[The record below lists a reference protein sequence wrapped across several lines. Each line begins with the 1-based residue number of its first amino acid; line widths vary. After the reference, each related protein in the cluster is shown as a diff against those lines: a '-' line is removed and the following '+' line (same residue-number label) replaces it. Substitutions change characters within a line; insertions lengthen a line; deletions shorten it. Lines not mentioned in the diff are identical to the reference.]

1 MVRNSD
7 DPPLN
12 LQSNPQAFHADAQAN
27 VCWMDHSNWKA
38 PTFVG
43 VDDFLGGFS
52 QHWPVTSSTNPLTAI
67 WNGMI
72 EFSSHFSA
80 AVRER
85 SDLFQGQE
93 SSVKRPSK
101 I

>member
-1 MVRNSD
+1 
-7 DPPLN
+7 
-12 LQSNPQAFHADAQAN
+12 
-27 VCWMDHSNWKA
+27 MDHSNWKA

-43 VDDFLGGFS
+43 VDDPWKILTTLAG
-52 QHWPVTSSTNPLTAI
+52 SSTNPLTAI

-80 AVRER
+80 AISER